1 MRTFRLI
8 GMTLLMVM
16 LTVNFT
22 ACSDDDEEQQD
33 DKTLALLVGSWE
45 NELDSFTD
53 VNGNVVSST
62 TEVLTFK
69 ADMTWTGIDYYTG
82 TNYPNEKTEKWGEGT
97 YSYDSSKKRL
107 TLNNN
112 IFESDIV
119 EILEIT
125 ESKLSYLS
133 EDGIMN
139 YTRKSKKVN
148 KNQTLG
154 GIDYLCRLCL
164 CAFMN

>member
-82 TNYPNEKTEKWGEGT
+82 TNYPNEKTEIWGEGT
-97 YSYDSSKKRL
+97 YSYGSSKKRL

-139 YTRKSKKVN
+139 YTRKK
-148 KNQTLG
+148 
-154 GIDYLCRLCL
+154 
-164 CAFMN
+164 

>member
-53 VNGNVVSST
+53 VNGNVVSAT
-62 TEVLTFK
+62 TEVLTFQ
-69 ADMTWTGIDYYTG
+69 ADMTWTGIDYYPE
-82 TNYPNEKTEKWGEGT
+82 TNYPNEKTEKWCEGT

-139 YTRKSKKVN
+139 YTRKK
-148 KNQTLG
+148 
-154 GIDYLCRLCL
+154 
-164 CAFMN
+164 

>member
-8 GMTLLMVM
+8 GMTSLMVM
-16 LTVNFT
+16 LTVNFI

-33 DKTLALLVGSWE
+33 DKTLALLVGGWE

-97 YSYDSSKKRL
+97 YSYDSSKKNASSR
-107 TLNNN
+107 
-112 IFESDIV
+112 
-119 EILEIT
+119 
-125 ESKLSYLS
+125 
-133 EDGIMN
+133 
-139 YTRKSKKVN
+139 
-148 KNQTLG
+148 
-154 GIDYLCRLCL
+154 
-164 CAFMN
+164 